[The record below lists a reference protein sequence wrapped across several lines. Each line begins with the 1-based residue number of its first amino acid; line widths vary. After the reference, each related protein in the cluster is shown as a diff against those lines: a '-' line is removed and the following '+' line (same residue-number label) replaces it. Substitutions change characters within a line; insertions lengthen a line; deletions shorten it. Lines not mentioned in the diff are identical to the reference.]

1 MGECHLNMPGN
12 RQFQLFIY
20 CLALMTK
27 ASHYGHGLVMD
38 TGDEGGVGWRAG
50 EQMGRW
56 AGGDGEECARTCGC
70 CGFVCTH
77 VYLGL
82 ICWVR

>member
-12 RQFQLFIY
+12 RQYQLFIY

-50 EQMGRW
+50 GQVGR
-56 AGGDGEECARTCGC
+56 
-70 CGFVCTH
+70 
-77 VYLGL
+77 
-82 ICWVR
+82 